1 MRERSNGLKALAIGS
16 VVVALYCQLAA
27 MALIFNAAFL
37 ADSGSVNGVLGLA
50 LGPVFLALS
59 LAAYALAY
67 GFWAIKHWSLTLGT
81 AVFVALIGASL
92 ALAVIST
99 NVTSVLMPALG
110 AVLGIWYLHRP
121 AIRAELV
128 GEDAA
133 SVATSAGQQRVEVS
147 GQTR

>member
-1 MRERSNGLKALAIGS
+1 
-16 VVVALYCQLAA
+16 
-27 MALIFNAAFL
+27 
-37 ADSGSVNGVLGLA
+37 
-50 LGPVFLALS
+50 
-59 LAAYALAY
+59 
-67 GFWAIKHWSLTLGT
+67 
-81 AVFVALIGASL
+81 
-92 ALAVIST
+92 
-99 NVTSVLMPALG
+99 MPALG